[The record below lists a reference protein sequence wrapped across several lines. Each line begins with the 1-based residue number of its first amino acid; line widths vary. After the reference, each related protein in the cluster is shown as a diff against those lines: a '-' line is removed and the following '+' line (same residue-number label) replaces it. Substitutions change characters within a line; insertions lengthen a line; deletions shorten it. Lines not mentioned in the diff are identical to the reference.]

1 MADNKDDDA
10 PSVPI
15 PISTGDV
22 VTGNDMRGNVKI
34 PFTAYYQE
42 GTIYISTSA
51 EFLSIA
57 VDVVNGTTGQIWTT
71 TTDISDGMG
80 EIYITGGGEGSYS
93 VEIVTEYG
101 DFLELGAVNR
111 LMVKSSFVVEKG
123 ARLEIENV
131 VYDVEEGIFE
141 RQ

>member
-1 MADNKDDDA
+1 MKHTFQWLLAAVCLFAVGTVRVMADNKDDDA

-51 EFLSIA
+51 EFSSIA

-80 EIYITGGGEGSYS
+80 EICITGGGAGSYS

-101 DFLELGAVNR
+101 ECFTGDFEL
-111 LMVKSSFVVEKG
+111 
-123 ARLEIENV
+123 
-131 VYDVEEGIFE
+131 
-141 RQ
+141 